1 MRVDFKKLLEVNPK
15 WLFLLGGI
23 ILGLIS
29 GVTLMSFN
37 QKFNLV
43 ELDLKKIIHTYSVNS
58 SKSTKSMDE
67 IQKEFKIKFNSAI
80 NKIPNKT
87 IVVTKGGLLSKHPV
101 IDYTNAFMEIMRI
114 DKTNE

>member
-1 MRVDFKKLLEVNPK
+1 MRIDFKELLTVNSK
-15 WLFLLGGI
+15 WFFILVGI

-29 GVTLMSFN
+29 GVALMSFN
-37 QKFNLV
+37 QNFNLV

-80 NKIPNKT
+80 NQIPNKT

-101 IDYTNAFMEIMRI
+101 IDYTNSFMKIMRI